1 MEQVT
6 LSGDS
11 TIRIAVC
18 NGNAR
23 TTAVEPREITFD
35 DLVAMLSDPQIG
47 DKDGPYYL
55 RGGDLIK
62 PIRGNENLKSADLLI
77 IDGDSGFDPATG
89 EITNAPSMG
98 AVTSVLK
105 FLKLR
110 YIAHTTHSYIP
121 GVKWKYRIAI
131 PAKLKHEA
139 DLKACVAWI
148 MHHLHEAGVYLT
160 DVKENSTWAQAWY
173 KPRVA
178 DAEALK
184 HFRADV
190 NLDGKPLNVSDCVAW
205 WIMHDDEGEAQEE
218 KILDR
223 AQERADVYPST
234 GSTLGLGPVLAESII
249 KQFNAEHGLD
259 WVRSELERRG
269 YKFSHQDKRKNT
281 YRYIRPGSETGI
293 AGVMVFEGKHGDW
306 CTYSHHGGED
316 PLSHKVCDPFE
327 IYAIFQHGGDRKAA
341 ARSLMPERVER
352 APLKL
357 EPSMDSFSIDAA
369 SEPQLKPQAA
379 SDRFQWLTSSTALS
393 PVLNGNW
400 LIKNVLPAE
409 GLGVIFGRPGSGKTF
424 SVMDIAMHVAAGIK
438 WRGKKV
444 RAAAVSYVSPEA
456 GRLGVN
462 RVIGWSRHHGIP
474 WPEGFRLSPAQINLC
489 SDQTDADALIA
500 DIKANQP
507 GCRLVVIDT
516 LNRAM
521 AGGDENSGEDM
532 GRFVALCDHIA
543 KQLACFVLV
552 VHHSGKDAAKGSRGH
567 SSLLGAVSLELE
579 VTKEQGQ
586 PGTIKVTKMRD
597 GEDGAE
603 YGFDIDS
610 VPLGVDED
618 GEEVTTGISLEA
630 DLGEAKAAKEA
641 QPKGQVQK
649 TIADAFA
656 QYVDDHGRPNPAGTG
671 FAEPGRVRVVAEE
684 AFTDFAAGKLV
695 GAEKR
700 KRVRQGINGLV
711 NKGYFVVNGGYL
723 WRV

>member
-1 MEQVT
+1 MSVAEESNRLEPNPQDMQRHLT
-6 LSGDS
+6 LLF
-11 TIRIAVC
+11 
-18 NGNAR
+18 GNAR
-23 TTAVEPREITFD
+23 EYDDGLIEIAVNTGQGWLGQLYGTDQIDEAVRYAARKNAERCNVYVGIALRDPDTPLVGRASDDDHYATT
-35 DLVAMLSDPQIG
+35 VA
-47 DKDGPYYL
+47 
-55 RGGDLIK
+55 GGDLDTAEASKAAPERTRSLPPSFIVCTGDHPHTRLQPMWILDEAITDKEQHRALFGGIADSLEGDRAVTNPGRVMRLAGSIAWPTK
-62 PIRGNENLKSADLLI
+62 PGRVAELTYLWPLRYMPRAYTADEI
-77 IDGDSGFDPATG
+77 GRAYPASDKVHAIDTSRKNDPIERVATG
-89 EITNAPSMG
+89 
-98 AVTSVLK
+98 
-105 FLKLR
+105 
-110 YIAHTTHSYIP
+110 
-121 GVKWKYRIAI
+121 
-131 PAKLKHEA
+131 
-139 DLKACVAWI
+139 
-148 MHHLHEAGVYLT
+148 
-160 DVKENSTWAQAWY
+160 
-173 KPRVA
+173 
-178 DAEALK
+178 
-184 HFRADV
+184 
-190 NLDGKPLNVSDCVAW
+190 
-205 WIMHDDEGEAQEE
+205 
-218 KILDR
+218 
-223 AQERADVYPST
+223 
-234 GSTLGLGPVLAESII
+234 TLGLGAEQITDGREAYMRDTILAVLIQWIGENGA
-249 KQFNAEHGLD
+249 
-259 WVRSELERRG
+259 VPSEQELFDAAWPQ
-269 YKFSHQDKRKNT
+269 YSAKVDFS
-281 YRYIRPGSETGI
+281 RPGRGKDEMARKITSTLRR
-293 AGVMVFEGKHGDW
+293 FERGQLRGLPDM
-306 CTYSHHGGED
+306 D
-316 PLSHKVCDPFE
+316 AAVAR
-327 IYAIFQHGGDRKAA
+327 YAEKARA
-341 ARSLMPERVER
+341 KPERK
-352 APLKL
+352 PLDL
-357 EPSMDSFSIDAA
+357 PPPPETR
-369 SEPQLKPQAA
+369 QQAT
-379 SDRFQWLTSSTALS
+379 SDRFQWLTSNTALS

-444 RAAAVSYVSPEA
+444 RKAAVSYVSPEA

-507 GCRLVVIDT
+507 GCKLVVIDT

-543 KQLACFVLV
+543 KQLTCFVLV

-630 DLGEAKAAKEA
+630 DLNEAKAAKEA

>member
-1 MEQVT
+1 MAEQI
-6 LSGDS
+6 SPAD

-18 NGNAR
+18 NGNSK
-23 TTAVEPREITFD
+23 TTAVEPREITFK
-35 DLVAMLSDPQIG
+35 DLADMLSDPEIG
-47 DKDGPYYL
+47 DKDGKYYL
-55 RGGDLIK
+55 RGGDMSKLL
-62 PIRGNENLKSADLLI
+62 RGNEHLKSADLLI

-89 EITNAPSMG
+89 EITSAPPMG
-98 AVTSVLK
+98 AVTAVLK
-105 FLKLR
+105 KLGLR
-110 YIAHTTHSYIP
+110 YAAHTTHSYVP

-131 PAKLKHEA
+131 PARLKHEA
-139 DLKACVAWI
+139 DLKACVGWV
-148 MHHLHEAGVYLT
+148 MSQLHAAGVYLT
-160 DVKENSTWAQAWY
+160 DVKENSTWAQAWFM
-173 KPRVA
+173 PRVP
-178 DAEALK
+178 DAEAQK
-184 HFRADV
+184 AFRSDV
-190 NLDGKPLNVSDCVAW
+190 NLEGKPLNVSDCVAW
-205 WIMHDDEGEAQEE
+205 WVMNEDDTAEQEIMASEPEH
-218 KILDR
+218 
-223 AQERADVYPST
+223 PSI
-234 GSTLGLGPVLAESII
+234 GNVLGLGPVDGQSII
-249 KQFNAEHGLD
+249 EQFNSDHGLE
-259 WVRSELERRG
+259 WVRQELQRNG
-269 YKFSHQDKRKNT
+269 YKFSHIDKARNV

-306 CTYSHHGGED
+306 CTYSHHGGQD

-327 IYAIFQHGGDRKAA
+327 LFAIFQHGGDRKAA
-341 ARSLMPERVER
+341 ARSLMPER
-352 APLKL
+352 PSLKL
-357 EPSMDSFSIDAA
+357 DRPSRDNNSFNV
-369 SEPQLKPQAA
+369 P
-379 SDRFQWLTSSTALS
+379 SDDRTSSTPGRFQWITRETGLT

-400 LIKNVLPAE
+400 LVKHVLPAE

-424 SVMDIAMHVAAGIK
+424 SVMDIAMHVAAGIR

-462 RVIGWSRHHGIP
+462 RVIGWSMHHGIG
-474 WPEGFRLSPAQINLC
+474 WPDGFRLSPASINLC

-500 DIKANQP
+500 DVKANQP

-543 KQLACFVLV
+543 KQLAAFVLV

-567 SSLLGAVSLELE
+567 SSLLGAVNLELE

-586 PGTIKVTKMRD
+586 PGTIRVSKMRD

-603 YGFDIDS
+603 YAFDLES

-618 GEEVTTGISLEA
+618 GDEVTTAVSIEA
-630 DLGEAKAAKEA
+630 DMDEVRAVKEAK
-641 QPKGQVQK
+641 PKGQVQK

-656 QYVDDHGRPNPAGTG
+656 QYVDDYGKPNPAGTG
-671 FAEPGRVRVVAEE
+671 FAEPGRVRVVDEE

-700 KRVRQGINGLV
+700 KRVRQGILGLV
-711 NKGYFVVNGGYL
+711 NKGYFVINAGCL